1 MPISAASKTVQLM
14 VKKGGTF
21 AGIYLLFQ
29 FCYVTFFVTPLSP
42 VVYFPVQNITLNPL
56 ATSEVC
62 LSVVMIGLV
71 LILQP
76 YKKNCPQH
84 Y

>member
-1 MPISAASKTVQLM
+1 MVVALM
-14 VKKGGTF
+14 VRDLSSVSV
-21 AGIYLLFQ
+21 LL
-29 FCYVTFFVTPLSP
+29 CYIFVTPLSP